1 MILDKLRPAKG
12 STHYRKRV
20 GRGMGSGQ
28 GGTAGKG
35 HKGQKARSGGTVRR
49 GFEGGQTP
57 LVRRLP
63 KFGFSNA
70 QFKDTYAIINLQELA
85 KYGKEVTPEI
95 LYKHGAVKKNSL
107 LKVLG
112 KGKLD
117 KAVTVKAHKFSES
130 AKTAIE
136 KAGGKVEVIQQ

>member
-1 MILDKLRPAKG
+1 MLDQLKPAPG

-20 GRGMGSGQ
+20 GRGDGSGH

-35 HKGQKARSGGTVRR
+35 HKGQKARTGGTVRR

-63 KFGFSNA
+63 KFGFTNN
-70 QFKDTYAIINLQELA
+70 QFKTEYVILNLSDFSR
-85 KYGKEVTPEI
+85 YGSEI
-95 LYKHGAVKKNSL
+95 SPDVLVKAGVMGKNCL

-112 KGKLD
+112 NGKLE
-117 KAVTVKAHKFSES
+117 KPVTVKAHKFSGK
-130 AKTAIE
+130 AKEMIE
-136 KAGGKVEVIQQ
+136 KAGGKTEVI

>member
-1 MILDKLRPAKG
+1 MLDQLKPAPG

-20 GRGMGSGQ
+20 GRGDGSGH

-35 HKGQKARSGGTVRR
+35 HKGQKARTGGRVRR

-63 KFGFSNA
+63 KFGFTNN
-70 QFKDTYAIINLQELA
+70 QFKTEYVILNLSDFSR
-85 KYGKEVTPEI
+85 YGSEI
-95 LYKHGAVKKNSL
+95 SPDVLVKAGVMGKNCL

-112 KGKLD
+112 NGKLE
-117 KAVTVKAHKFSES
+117 KPVTVKAHKFSGK
-130 AKTAIE
+130 AKEMIE
-136 KAGGKVEVIQQ
+136 KAGGKTEVI

>member
-1 MILDKLRPAKG
+1 MILDKLKPSAG

-20 GRGMGSGQ
+20 GRGHGSGL

-63 KFGFSNA
+63 KFGFTNVAFRTS
-70 QFKDTYAIINLQELA
+70 YEVINLTDLT
-85 KYGKEVTPEI
+85 KYGAEVSPEA
-95 LYKHGAVKKNSL
+95 LYKKGVIKKNSL
-107 LKVLG
+107 LKVLA
-112 KGKLD
+112 KGTID
-117 KAVTVKAHKFSES
+117 KAVTVKAHKFSEK
-130 AKTAIE
+130 AKLAIE
-136 KAGGKVEVIQQ
+136 KAGGKVEVIAQ